1 MFPNIANVVV
11 FKVVADYLW
20 DLYNQVTHEL
30 EGGNMD
36 RLPELHAIACCL
48 KAVVTAEA
56 AKGVETC
63 RLACGGHGYMACSNF
78 PGTYAMVTAACTYEG
93 ENTVMLL
100 QTARFL
106 VKSWSQAL
114 EGKQLVPM
122 VTYLERA
129 AKYNYKPSWQ
139 MTQTGFVEALQ
150 AVAAG

>member
-1 MFPNIANVVV
+1 MT
-11 FKVVADYLW
+11 
-20 DLYNQVTHEL
+20 QEL
-30 EGGNMD
+30 EGGNLD

-48 KAVVTAEA
+48 KAVITSEA

-63 RLACGGHGYMACSNF
+63 RLACGGHGYMSCSNF

-106 VKSWSQAL
+106 VKSWGQAL
-114 EGKQLVPM
+114 EGKKLVPM

-129 AKYNYKPSWQ
+129 AKYDYKPTFQ
-139 MTQTGFVEALQ
+139 MSHTGFVEALQ
-150 AVAAG
+150 AVTAG